1 MRKPFHNQKYVLLTF
16 CLCMVIGL
24 FGVYFTETKTEVS
37 VPVRLGRELVAPL
50 ALPTPTP
57 TPQTDYLSFF
67 MLQNPVSRAERDN
80 NFSMDIYFPDTR
92 TSDEVACAQALL
104 QYAGFYID
112 T

>member
-24 FGVYFTETKTEVS
+24 FGVCFTETKTEVS

-67 MLQNPVSRAERDN
+67 MSKNTVSQAERDN
-80 NFSMDIYFPDTR
+80 NYRMENYFQDTR
-92 TSDEVACAQALL
+92 TSDEVACGQAHL
-104 QYAGFYID
+104 
-112 T
+112 